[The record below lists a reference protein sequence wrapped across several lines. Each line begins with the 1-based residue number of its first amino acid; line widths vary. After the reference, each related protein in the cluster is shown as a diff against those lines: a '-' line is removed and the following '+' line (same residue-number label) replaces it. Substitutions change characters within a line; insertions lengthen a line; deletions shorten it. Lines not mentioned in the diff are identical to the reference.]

1 MLRVRTAADGY
12 RADHRA
18 NAHPEARRP
27 AQTPRQGRA
36 RDHAPRRRPRRQLG
50 RKQTRPKNGASKTA
64 PECPPPAA
72 RARPPAAVARPPRR
86 AEGIKHARGARTQH
100 GPRNGPNSSSETQP
114 KRLLKVPG
122 GCFGVRVLRR
132 LGTHKIARCGARTFL
147 RQPSQA
153 RGAGSSTTASPENF
167 LW

>member
-1 MLRVRTAADGY
+1 MAKAVHSGVAGVVPAGGNGNRHRPRGS
-12 RADHRA
+12 RAPPRPHRG
-18 NAHPEARRP
+18 P
-27 AQTPRQGRA
+27 TGCY
-36 RDHAPRRRPRRQLG
+36 RRRKTGRPRI
-50 RKQTRPKNGASKTA
+50 TSPWTCA
-64 PECPPPAA
+64 PHRTGNPRVFELHSPLS
-72 RARPPAAVARPPRR
+72 VARPPRR

-114 KRLLKVPG
+114 KRLPKVPG

-132 LGTHKIARCGARTFL
+132 FGTHKIARCGSRTFL

-153 RGAGSSTTASPENF
+153 RGAGSSTTTGPAGF